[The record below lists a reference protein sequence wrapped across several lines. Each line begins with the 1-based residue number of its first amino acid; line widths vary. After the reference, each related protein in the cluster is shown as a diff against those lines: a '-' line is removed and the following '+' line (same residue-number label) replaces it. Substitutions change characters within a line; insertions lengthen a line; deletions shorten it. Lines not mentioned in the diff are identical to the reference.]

1 MYEHKPVQTLKII
14 SKDATTQIYLF
25 LNDRYNYQK
34 YEKRIENPHIMIIN
48 SWEFN
53 TLGFNKKTIYRVLK
67 ELEDIKCIKVK
78 QKRGTCYKIIE
89 LLNII

>member
-1 MYEHKPVQTLKII
+1 MYEHKPIQTLKKI

-25 LNDRYNYQK
+25 LNDRYNDQK
-34 YEKRIENPHIMIIN
+34 YDRIENPHIMIIN

-53 TLGFNKKTIYRVLK
+53 KLGFNKKTIYRVLK
-67 ELEDIKCIKVK
+67 ELEDMKCIKVK

-89 LLNII
+89 LLNIT